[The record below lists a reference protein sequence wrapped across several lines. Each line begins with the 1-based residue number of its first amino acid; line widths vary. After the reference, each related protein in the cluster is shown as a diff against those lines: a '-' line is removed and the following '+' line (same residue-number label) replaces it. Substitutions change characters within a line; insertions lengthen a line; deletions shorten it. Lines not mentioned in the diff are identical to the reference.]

1 MGLEIFERGELP
13 AGLPVRQFLD
23 ATEIGDV
30 RAAIAAQ
37 FRRPGSWRPPPS
49 RAAGSDHR
57 REPGIDRIDDVV
69 RAVVDEVRAL
79 GAEPFIVPAM
89 GSHGGAT
96 AEGQLRVHCALWH
109 HRRDDGLSDF
119 SSSMDT
125 VHLGEVEGDVPV
137 WIDRNA
143 FEADAVIPVGRVKP
157 HTDFRGPVESGLM
170 KMIAIGL
177 GKQKGAEFFHSQG
190 MEEFHHL
197 IPAVANFTLS
207 QVNIPFGV
215 AVIEN
220 GYGNLAQA
228 EAVPAARIWEREQEL
243 LRIARER
250 MGRLPGE
257 RIDVLIVDRIGKD
270 ISGDGAD
277 PNVINRDV
285 AGVLPPTEEPVTP
298 RIQRVIV
305 RDLTDD
311 TEGNATGIGMADIA
325 LRRRSTSMDPVATY
339 MNMITAKAPQGA
351 RIPLTVDTDRRGD
364 LRCARLLPQ
373 DPAGNGAASPGFRTR
388 STSRHFGRRKRS
400 CQSCSNQD
408 GSRSWETTRRSRSRT
423 RDARG
428 LVSFAPHVV
437 SQALR
442 IAASNGSSI
451 VASTSS
457 RNDAI
462 GRPGSARR

>member
-13 AGLPVRQFLD
+13 KWLPVRQALD
-23 ATEIGDV
+23 ATDIGDV
-30 RAAIAAQ
+30 RSAIAEQ
-37 FRRPGSWRPPPS
+37 FRRRDVGDRILPGWRV
-49 RAAGSDHR
+49 AITAGSR
-57 REPGIDRIDDVV
+57 GIDRIDEVV
-69 RAVVDEVRAL
+69 LAVVDEVRQR
-79 GAEPFIVPAM
+79 GAEPFVVPAM

-96 AEGQLRVHCALWH
+96 AEGQLDVVAHYGITEETMGCPIL
-109 HRRDDGLSDF
+109 
-119 SSSMDT
+119 SSMDT
-125 VHLGEVEGDVPV
+125 VHLGEVENDVPV
-137 WIDRNA
+137 WLDRNA

-190 MEEFHHL
+190 MNEFHHL
-197 IPAVANFTLS
+197 IPAVAKFTLS
-207 QVNIPFGV
+207 RVNIPFGV

-220 GYGNLAQA
+220 GYGKLAQA
-228 EAVPAARIWEREQEL
+228 EAVPAARMWEREQEL
-243 LRIARER
+243 LRVARER

-305 RDLTDD
+305 RDLTED

-325 LRRRSTSMDPVATY
+325 LRRAVEKMDPISTY

-351 RIPLTVDTDRRGD
+351 RIPLTVDTDRQAIFVALACCLKTQPETSRI
-364 LRCARLLPQ
+364 ARIQDTKHVETLWVSEPLLPEMLASGRVEVIGESRPFAF
-373 DPAGNGAASPGFRTR
+373 DAAGMLI
-388 STSRHFGRRKRS
+388 
-400 CQSCSNQD
+400 D
-408 GSRSWETTRRSRSRT
+408 
-423 RDARG
+423 
-428 LVSFAPHVV
+428 
-437 SQALR
+437 
-442 IAASNGSSI
+442 
-451 VASTSS
+451 
-457 RNDAI
+457 
-462 GRPGSARR
+462 